1 MARWL
6 GALAPPPED
15 PGSIP
20 CMIAHC
26 LRLKFGGSDAPF
38 RPPGALHTHS
48 VHTHTQAAQ
57 TQKIQINLKE
67 KENKGPVR
75 WYMLLTLVFGRQ
87 RQVGCREF
95 NHQPVIHSEF

>member
-1 MARWL
+1 MEQCQTLCSILPRFPSQGAGEMAWWL

-57 TQKIQINLKE
+57 TQKIQINLK
-67 KENKGPVR
+67 
-75 WYMLLTLVFGRQ
+75 
-87 RQVGCREF
+87 RERK
-95 NHQPVIHSEF
+95 